1 MTRLTHRLTQ
11 SRNMLL
17 PAIASLGGL
26 VVLAILLIATAAM
39 YVRHM
44 GGSLIGSVDNW
55 YDEERAERIEERLI
69 EGWEGTSDT

>member
-1 MTRLTHRLTQ
+1 
-11 SRNMLL
+11 MLL

-44 GGSLIGSVDNW
+44 GGSSIGCVDNW
-55 YDEERAERIEERLI
+55 YDEERAGRIEERLM